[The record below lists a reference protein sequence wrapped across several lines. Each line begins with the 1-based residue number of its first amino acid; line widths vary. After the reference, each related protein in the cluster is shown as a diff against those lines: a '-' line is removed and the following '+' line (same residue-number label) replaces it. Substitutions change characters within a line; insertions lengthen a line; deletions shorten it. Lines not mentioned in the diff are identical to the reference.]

1 MKVGIIGLGNMGYSM
16 ALRLVEKGFNVY
28 AWNRSREKLERITR
42 EGVKPV
48 ETPRD
53 LALTTDTVIVMV
65 SDDEA
70 LREIVYGFNGLLK
83 GVKPGFTLI
92 NTSTTTPFIDKEI
105 STKIELEDACFI
117 EAPVLGGPRVAR
129 RGELLIIASGRKH
142 CIEKNKPVLEAL
154 GKIMHVSERIGEA
167 MVLKLAFNTL
177 LISSL
182 ELLSETIGL
191 VESWGIN
198 PEYFA
203 EILSETV
210 FAAFAKKYY
219 SRLLAE
225 EYPTSFKLSLAAKD
239 LEYGLKTGNYKG
251 QPLPLIATATQMY
264 KLASLYGYGGEDY
277 SRISLFIRRLR
288 KWPQPKEY
296 TL

>member
-28 AWNRSREKLERITR
+28 AWNRSREKLERIAR

-142 CIEKNKPVLEAL
+142 CIEKNKLVLEAL

-203 EILSETV
+203 EILSKTV

>member
-28 AWNRSREKLERITR
+28 AWNRSREKLERIAR

-142 CIEKNKPVLEAL
+142 CIEKNKLVLEAL

>member
-1 MKVGIIGLGNMGYSM
+1 MKVGVIGLGNMGYSM

-28 AWNRSREKLERITR
+28 AWNRSREKLERIAR

-142 CIEKNKPVLEAL
+142 CIEKNKLVLEAL

-191 VESWGIN
+191 VESWGIK

-203 EILSETV
+203 EILNETV